1 MVLQIKK
8 NLHLHGNAQASDLKE
23 LQYRFNNSSWIRI
36 DKTIASVKI
45 KTVQGQ
51 NKFEIK
57 SIDLVGNESEVS
69 TYSVVADFIPPNA
82 PLLNKIE
89 SPTKAK
95 KIFFNWQSDDVFGFQ
110 YRVTTWTNN
119 SSKQKTP
126 WNNLDKNRRTLEL
139 EGKDGFMQFEI
150 KSFDDFGNTSDI
162 GSQTIL
168 IDYTPPTIPVLREI
182 DVIPNLS
189 TGKTKVRY
197 QVDFDSSSVGAS
209 FRYNDNSWEDFDVK
223 SNDDLEVQFDE
234 GKNTLEIYSFD
245 SVGNQSEIRK
255 IEKFVDNIAPPKPV
269 IVSPLGEV
277 PNELNKDL
285 WKLCQLNSTI
295 DDLQT
300 LNISYSFVSENTP
313 VNFENLEDSSRYEF
327 RSTSTFR
334 TNTVSEYEFKKEIES
349 GFRSFKKIIED
360 LYDKIEINFINLGN
374 ESDQLKKIPVGFNY
388 GLEESKRKN

>member
-1 MVLQIKK
+1 MI
-8 NLHLHGNAQASDLKE
+8 
-23 LQYRFNNSSWIRI
+23 
-36 DKTIASVKI
+36 
-45 KTVQGQ
+45 
-51 NKFEIK
+51 
-57 SIDLVGNESEVS
+57 
-69 TYSVVADFIPPNA
+69 
-82 PLLNKIE
+82 PLL
-89 SPTKAK
+89 
-95 KIFFNWQSDDVFGFQ
+95 
-110 YRVTTWTNN
+110 R
-119 SSKQKTP
+119 
-126 WNNLDKNRRTLEL
+126 
-139 EGKDGFMQFEI
+139 
-150 KSFDDFGNTSDI
+150 
-162 GSQTIL
+162 
-168 IDYTPPTIPVLREI
+168 
-182 DVIPNLS
+182 
-189 TGKTKVRY
+189 
-197 QVDFDSSSVGAS
+197 AS

-269 IVSPLGEV
+269 IVSFTGES

-300 LNISYSFVSENTP
+300 LNISYSFVSEITP

-388 GLEESKRKN
+388 GLEESKKKELNLADIRIGIVNKTIELNQHIKNPNTDLFAVSNAQFLEKIYLGNLIQKTNSNFIVFNTDCVII